1 MAGPCSV
8 ALLACVLYALPC
20 SLCFARRSLERR
32 PLVPQ
37 ARRPTDVMCQAVSR
51 YETAIYCAAVNAP
64 GRACPRMSSLTLPPP
79 LALYYRG
86 PLRETYRACVCL
98 RPSAFP
104 GPRDGPAA
112 LGDVCSA
119 SVKCYATRSARML
132 V

>member
-1 MAGPCSV
+1 MAGLCSV

-20 SLCFARRSLERR
+20 SLCFACRSLERR
-32 PLVPQ
+32 PFVPQ

-64 GRACPRMSSLTLPPP
+64 GRACPRMSSLTS
-79 LALYYRG
+79 
-86 PLRETYRACVCL
+86 LRWLCTTVDPFGKPTVRVCL

-112 LGDVCSA
+112 LGDVRSA
-119 SVKCYATRSARML
+119 GVKCYATRSARML